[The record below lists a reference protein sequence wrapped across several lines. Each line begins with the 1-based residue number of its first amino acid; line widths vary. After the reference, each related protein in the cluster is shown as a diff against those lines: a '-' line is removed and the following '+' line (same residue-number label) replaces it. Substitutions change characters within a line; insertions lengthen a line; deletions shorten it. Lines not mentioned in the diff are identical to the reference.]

1 MPTGRARVS
10 ETLGEREAAL
20 KRALAPVEPP
30 VELEKRLE
38 LTLDSI
44 VELAADE
51 LENWE
56 LAGLRD
62 PRNWPRAALG
72 PTAAVVVGGGA
83 AVGLVLLRTQRRRPK
98 RRPAAR
104 GARDPPA
111 GPVRDVAREALRVL
125 DDLAPGRGS
134 ECARRA
140 QRSLWMCGRSPMKT
154 WCR

>member
-1 MPTGRARVS
+1 LPVS
-10 ETLGEREAAL
+10 ETFSELEAAL
-20 KRALAPVEPP
+20 KRALAPVDPP

-98 RRPAAR
+98 RKAASR
-104 GARDPPA
+104 GALDFA
-111 GPVRDVAREALRVL
+111 GRTVKDVAREALRVF
-125 DDLAPGRGS
+125 DDLAPGR
-134 ECARRA
+134 
-140 QRSLWMCGRSPMKT
+140 
-154 WCR
+154 